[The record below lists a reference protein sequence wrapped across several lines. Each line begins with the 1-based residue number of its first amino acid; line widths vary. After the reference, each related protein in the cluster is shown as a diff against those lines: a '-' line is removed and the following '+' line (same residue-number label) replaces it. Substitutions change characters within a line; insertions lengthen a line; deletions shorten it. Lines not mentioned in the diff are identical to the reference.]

1 MSKILLLGGTGALGT
16 YLVEELVPQGHD
28 IYITS
33 RSSHNNTKD
42 VNYIVG
48 NARDIRFLQDILRT
62 RWDCIVDFMIWPSE
76 VFRDVYKNLLNS
88 CGHYIFTSSYRVYA
102 NAGRVPLT
110 EDKPLLLDT
119 TTDQE
124 YLKTD
129 EYALAKARSEKILFN
144 SDCEN
149 FTIIRPAITFSKFR
163 FQIGTHEAG
172 TILPCSLAQRPL
184 LLPEEM
190 LRKECA
196 VSWAGD
202 VAKMIKPLLL
212 NIDAYRN
219 IFNVANA
226 ERHTWGE
233 IASYYHEIIGTKLKF
248 TDLDTYI
255 KVMGGQYQIKYDRMF
270 DRVID
275 NTKVLKF
282 SWLKNSDL
290 TPIRKALEFEL
301 KDYKTKLA
309 QIKPNN
315 NLIYKMKQVCM
326 EQKSVHSPES
336 KNQTKAIS
344 NGPSLKVVPK
354 KEKVGLLNFHFA
366 NNYGAVL
373 VPFALKRVIESL
385 GFEVE
390 IINYVA
396 QKFSRQGEFLKF
408 RGKYL
413 NPVSREY
420 SNIEELKTDAEN
432 WNKIVVGSDQVW
444 RMFDTNVYM
453 LEWAKGQCSFIAYA
467 ASFGHDCY
475 EGSIPKSKAC
485 SLLHR
490 FDAISVREDSGVDIC
505 KNDFGVPAVQVL
517 DPTFL
522 LSSTTYEKIINREKI
537 NIPNEPYICGVFLS
551 AKSANYVNNP
561 NILLS
566 LRSKYKL
573 INAIKGESNNFR
585 SVAEWLGIIKNA
597 KYVITDSF
605 HGTVFSIIFNKQ
617 FITLMHEGFNGNA
630 RIPSLLKSLGI
641 GMDRIADDVNK
652 ITLDSFNSQ
661 IDYGKVNKIL
671 QIKRNES
678 FSFLKKALLAGCRE
692 KSDFKEP
699 DSFEVMSKINLLN
712 LKQNNPSITQ
722 EEGKWLQLKLA
733 EIIENTNST
742 SKLHLQKQQRPNYT
756 KMQFCIYWTYRFLFR
771 ISFGSLKKFFKAK
784 RAYYRDIVRGPI
796 V

>member
-33 RSSHNNTKD
+33 RSAHNNTKD

-172 TILPCSLAQRPL
+172 TILPCTLAQRPL

-282 SWLKNSDL
+282 SGLKNSDL

-315 NLIYKMKQVCM
+315 SLINKMKQVCM

-344 NGPSLKVVPK
+344 NVPSLKVVPK

-366 NNYGAVL
+366 NNFGAVL

-475 EGSIPKSKAC
+475 EGSIPRSKAC
-485 SLLHR
+485 LLLHR

-505 KNDFGVPAVQVL
+505 RNEFGVSAIQVL

-522 LSSTTYEKIINREKI
+522 LNSTTYDKIIDKEKV

-573 INAIKGESNNFR
+573 INAIKDENGNFR
-585 SVAEWLGIIKNA
+585 SVAEWLALIKNA

-605 HGTVFSIIFNKQ
+605 HGTVFSIIYSKQ
-617 FITLMHEGFNGNA
+617 FITLMHEGFNGSA

-641 GMDRIADDVNK
+641 SMERIFDNVNS
-652 ITLDSFNSQ
+652 ITLDSFSKD
-661 IDYGKVNKIL
+661 IDYLDVQCTLKK
-671 QIKRNES
+671 KKNES
-678 FSFLKKALLAGCRE
+678 FIFLKNALLAEFPE
-692 KSDFKEP
+692 KSDYQEFDAFKII
-699 DSFEVMSKINLLN
+699 SKIGFLN
-712 LKQNNPSITQ
+712 NSQSKNSLTQ
-722 EEGKWLQLKLA
+722 VEAKWLGLKLA
-733 EIIENTNST
+733 ETISNDTIGKELSVNS
-742 SKLHLQKQQRPNYT
+742 KIKMNYT
-756 KMQFCIYWTYRFLFR
+756 KMQFCIYWIYRFLFK
-771 ISFGSLKKFFKAK
+771 ISFGKLKQFFKTK
-784 RAYYRDIVRGPI
+784 RAYYRNIVRGPI